1 MPRIDDH
8 LMETSMLFVVNG
20 CLPPPAVQTFG
31 WDAPDAPT
39 IKNQLETESYPNV
52 TAIN

>member
-31 WDAPDAPT
+31 WDAPNAPT
-39 IKNQLETESYPNV
+39 INFETSWKRKV
-52 TAIN
+52 IQT